1 MALEAELSII
11 RTDLKDTSKAVDA
24 DLWVPLQI
32 EVDEALV
39 HTSSERR
46 KKARA
51 VLSAGIQSAAQG
63 DRETAAN
70 KLDGVVAV
78 VRYSVGLFSLQKL
91 EVTLDAANVA
101 VHQETPDWQAAL
113 AALQSAMASIH
124 W

>member
-91 EVTLDAANVA
+91 EVALDAANVA